1 MSQIKKYG
9 TTVIQEVSS
18 SSFSNSDSYTN
29 SSSSYTSE
37 NSEESDSSYILKKK
51 KSIPKNDFKLG
62 YLRRS
67 SKTVVNEIRKRD
79 AEIKEKFNV
88 SKNDYLSIIN
98 KNNEIKE
105 LNQLNNEIEYI
116 NNFYNVNLTM
126 KNIHFLIFDFYKE
139 IFKEK
144 KDFKKISTVEEILNK
159 IKAGNLNCFG
169 DRDEKYPIILF
180 ENKNLV
186 KNDEEA
192 KISEKKQV
200 EEVNT
205 IIKNEEKILEKK
217 IKYSIN
223 NEKDEIPIQRLK
235 IFSIIF
241 LIILMVLLTI
251 FYTYFINNHSNI
263 NKILKLIKNSI
274 KLKYCNRISAFF
286 VGESI
291 LLNFN
296 AK

>member
-67 SKTVVNEIRKRD
+67 SKTVVTEIRKND

-126 KNIHFLIFDFYKE
+126 NNIHFLIFDFYKE

-192 KISEKKQV
+192 KISEK
-200 EEVNT
+200 
-205 IIKNEEKILEKK
+205 
-217 IKYSIN
+217 
-223 NEKDEIPIQRLK
+223 
-235 IFSIIF
+235 
-241 LIILMVLLTI
+241 
-251 FYTYFINNHSNI
+251 
-263 NKILKLIKNSI
+263 NK
-274 KLKYCNRISAFF
+274 
-286 VGESI
+286 
-291 LLNFN
+291 
-296 AK
+296 